1 MLETL
6 LNLLILFG
14 ILAIASALV
23 LIPLVRLQKH
33 QQKQK
38 AIRDYVRRVGRVLR
52 VRYGKRPSYTPHEV
66 KQMLSEWG
74 YSTSFDCYC
83 LALYCDRTAF
93 NTYHQSIGESCDYGA
108 MRQEVCAHLPFSG
121 SGFDAVDV
129 IELGDRLNTQG
140 RSSDP
145 SDSDYSENAREHTSD
160 FITNDYS
167 GSNGDSGGGDYSG
180 GDFGGGGFD

>member
-1 MLETL
+1 MLKTL

-14 ILAIASALV
+14 ILVIASALI
-23 LIPLVRLQKH
+23 LLPLVRIQKH

-38 AIRDYVRRVGRVLR
+38 AIKDYVRRVGRVLR
-52 VRYGKRPSYTPHEV
+52 VRYGKRPSYSPREV

-74 YSTSFDCYC
+74 YSTGYDCYC
-83 LALYCDRTAF
+83 LALYCDRTDF
-93 NTYHQSIGESCDYGA
+93 NSYHQSIGQSCDYHA

-121 SGFDAVDV
+121 SGGFDAVDV
-129 IELGDRLNTQG
+129 IELGDRLNTRG
-140 RSSDP
+140 HSGDP
-145 SDSDYSENAREHTSD
+145 SDGNYSENTSD

-167 GSNGDSGGGDYSG
+167 DSSGDSSG